1 LAAGPAIGQ
10 FEVKH
15 LSSTPGEIEF
25 QSQNAHMFGNPK
37 RELQAVDGAL
47 LYDDNSVTQQ
57 RHALELEF
65 GLSHRFKSRIGIEYE
80 KERLGDPAT
89 PEQADDFS
97 RIELSELGA
106 ELIWVADSIQEDGLG
121 FGLVT
126 EYEHPLEDE
135 EASLLLFGPIF
146 QIERDE
152 WWSIVNLYLVKHL
165 GGDEPRD
172 EKVDFAYATQFGYQ
186 LNQDWRLAL
195 EAYGT
200 IDRIGNSG
208 SEGEDAQLFG
218 DHDQHRLGPV
228 IYFSTGFEGESSDDD
243 SPISIGL
250 GLLIGLNGN
259 TPDTTLKW
267 SVEIEF

>member
-1 LAAGPAIGQ
+1 
-10 FEVKH
+10 
-15 LSSTPGEIEF
+15 
-25 QSQNAHMFGNPK
+25 
-37 RELQAVDGAL
+37 
-47 LYDDNSVTQQ
+47 
-57 RHALELEF
+57 
-65 GLSHRFKSRIGIEYE
+65 
-80 KERLGDPAT
+80 
-89 PEQADDFS
+89 
-97 RIELSELGA
+97 
-106 ELIWVADSIQEDGLG
+106 
-121 FGLVT
+121 
-126 EYEHPLEDE
+126 
-135 EASLLLFGPIF
+135 
-146 QIERDE
+146 
-152 WWSIVNLYLVKHL
+152 VKHL

-208 SEGEDAQLFG
+208 SEDEEAQLFG